1 MSIFSDAAR
10 RFFLHLFLWKVELIQ
25 PILDNLSV
33 LQLDVIAAGQC
44 LNFSVCLFVLNFIFD
59 LFFIHSER
67 FFLYLVN

>member
-1 MSIFSDAAR
+1 MSFFSNAAR

-44 LNFSVCLFVLNFIFD
+44 LNFSVCLFVLNFI
-59 LFFIHSER
+59 LIC
-67 FFLYLVN
+67 FLYTANVFSSI